1 LPIFVVNSNPISI
14 MNNSN
19 QFLGEYKSSPNR
31 SGEPV
36 NITLTANNIAYKT
49 SNHAQWISIP
59 IDKIVGMHTF
69 NKSNVVINFGDY
81 PYQSLTC
88 RDEQFLKELK
98 VQCYDYPMVANLF
111 KNSKSTF
118 IKLMLVIGALFVGLA
133 LLTYFF
139 LLPWMVNKAVE
150 NFPQDYE
157 KKFGKVMFDQVK
169 ASEKWDAAQTKLLN
183 DFFDSLHFKSNY
195 NIEIL
200 YVNKEDVNAYA
211 MPGGY
216 MVVYDGI
223 LKKMKSEEE
232 LAGLLAHEFSHIK
245 LKHTLK
251 STFNSIGF
259 ATMLQIVFG
268 GFDESVI
275 GLLGNQTEQLRQL
288 HYSRSLEQE
297 ADENGFNLMKE
308 QNLDPNGMVNLFE
321 RLKAESS
328 DIIPS
333 ILSSHPLPEER
344 ISNIQ
349 NLINKDK
356 YAVKNNKALEVI
368 FEKLKESDE
377 NSY

>member
-1 LPIFVVNSNPISI
+1 

-19 QFLGEYKSSPNR
+19 QFLGEYKSSPNM
-31 SGEPV
+31 SAEPV
-36 NITLTANNIAYKT
+36 NITLSATNLAYKT
-49 SNHAQWISIP
+49 PNNAQWISIP
-59 IDKIVGMHTF
+59 IGQIVGMHTF
-69 NKSNVVINFGDY
+69 NTSNVVINFGEY

-98 VQCYDYPMVANLF
+98 IQCHDFPIVANLF

-118 IKLMLVIGALFVGLA
+118 IKLMLVVGAIFIGLVLLA
-133 LLTYFF
+133 YFF

-150 NFPQDYE
+150 NFPSDYE

-169 ASEKWDAAQTKLLN
+169 ASEKWDSTQTKLLN
-183 DFFDSLHFKSNY
+183 DFFESLHFKSNY

-200 YVNKEDVNAYA
+200 CVKKNEVNAYA
-211 MPGGY
+211 MPGGFI
-216 MVVYDGI
+216 VVYEGI

-268 GFDESVI
+268 GFDESII
-275 GLLGNQTEQLRQL
+275 GLLGSQTEQLRQL
-288 HYSRSLEQE
+288 HYSRTLEQE

-308 QNLDPNGMVNLFE
+308 QSLDPNGMVNLFE

-328 DIIPS
+328 NNVPI
-333 ILSSHPLPEER
+333 ILSTHPLPEVR
-344 ISNIQ
+344 INYIQ
-349 NLINKDK
+349 DLISKNKFE
-356 YAVKNNKALEVI
+356 VKNNKQLEVI
-368 FEKLKESDE
+368 FEKLKGGDE

>member
-1 LPIFVVNSNPISI
+1 

-19 QFLGEYKSSPNR
+19 QFLGEYKASPNR
-31 SGEPV
+31 AGEPV
-36 NITLTANNIAYKT
+36 NITLKSTIIAYKT

-59 IDKIVGMHTF
+59 IHQIIGMHTF

-98 VQCYDYPMVANLF
+98 LHCYEYPIVANLF
-111 KNSKSTF
+111 KNGKTTF
-118 IKLMLVIGALFVGLA
+118 IKLMLFITAFIVGLA
-133 LLTYFF
+133 LITYFL

-150 NFPQDYE
+150 NFPKDFE

-169 ASEKWDAAQTKLLN
+169 ASEKWDASQTKLIN
-183 DFFDSLHFKSNY
+183 NFFDSLQFKSNY

-200 YVNKEDVNAYA
+200 YVKKEEVNAYA
-211 MPGGY
+211 LPGGY

-223 LKKMKSEEE
+223 IKKMKSEEE

-259 ATMLQIVFG
+259 SALLQIIFG

-275 GLLGNQTEQLRQL
+275 GLLGNQTEQLREL

-297 ADENGFNLMKE
+297 ADENGFKLMKE
-308 QNLDPNGMVNLFE
+308 QQLDPKGMINLFE

-328 DIIPS
+328 DMIPG
-333 ILSSHPLPEER
+333 ILSTHPLPEER
-344 ISNIQ
+344 IKYIQ
-349 NLINKDK
+349 SLIQENK
-356 YAVKNNKALEVI
+356 YPVKNNKSLQVI
-368 FEKLKESDE
+368 FEKMKAYDE

>member
-1 LPIFVVNSNPISI
+1 M

-19 QFLGEYKSSPNR
+19 QFPGEYKSAPNMA
-31 SGEPV
+31 GIPV
-36 NITLTANNIAYKT
+36 NIAINATSIAYK
-49 SNHAQWISIP
+49 SANQGQWTAVP
-59 IDKIVGMHTF
+59 VNEIVGMHTF

-88 RDEQFLKELK
+88 RDEHFLQEFK

-118 IKLMLVIGALFVGLA
+118 IKLMLVIGALFIGLA

-150 NFPQDYE
+150 NFPSDYE

-169 ASEKWDAAQTKLLN
+169 AAEKWDATQTKLIN
-183 DFFDSLHFKSNY
+183 NFFDSLHFKSKY

-200 YVNKEDVNAYA
+200 YVNKDEVNAYA
-211 MPGGY
+211 LPGGY

-268 GFDESVI
+268 GFDESII
-275 GLLGNQTEQLRQL
+275 GLLGSQTEQLRQL
-288 HYSRSLEQE
+288 HYSRTLEQE
-297 ADENGFNLMKE
+297 ADESGFNLMKE
-308 QNLDPNGMVNLFE
+308 QNLDPKGMVNLFE
-321 RLKAESS
+321 RLKAESN

-333 ILSSHPLPEER
+333 ILSTHPLPEER
-344 ISNIQ
+344 INYIQ
-349 NLINKDK
+349 DLISKNKFE
-356 YAVKNNKALEVI
+356 VKNNKQLEVI
-368 FEKLKESDE
+368 FEKLKGGDE

>member
-1 LPIFVVNSNPISI
+1 
-14 MNNSN
+14 MNNNN
-19 QFLGEYKSSPNR
+19 QFLGEYKSSPNS

-36 NITLTANNIAYKT
+36 NITVTATGIAYKT
-49 SNHAQWISIP
+49 SNHAQWIAIP
-59 IDKIVGMHTF
+59 ITQIVGMHTF

-88 RDEQFLKELK
+88 RDEQFLNELK
-98 VQCYDYPMVANLF
+98 VQCYDYPIVANLF

-118 IKLMLVIGALFVGLA
+118 IKLMLVIGAIFIGLA

-169 ASEKWDAAQTKLLN
+169 AAEKWDANQTKLLN

-200 YVNKEDVNAYA
+200 YVKKEEVNAYA

-251 STFNSIGF
+251 STFNSLGF

-268 GFDESVI
+268 GFDESII

-288 HYSRSLEQE
+288 HYSRTLETE
-297 ADENGFNLMKE
+297 ADENGFKLMKE
-308 QNLDPNGMVNLFE
+308 QQLNPNGMINLFE
-321 RLKAESS
+321 RLKAEST

-333 ILSSHPLPEER
+333 ILSTHPLPEER
-344 ISNIQ
+344 ITYIQ
-349 NLINKDK
+349 TLINKDK
-356 YAVKNNKALEVI
+356 YVVKNNQVLEDI
-368 FEKLKESDE
+368 FEKLKGGDE